1 MHVSRFV
8 CVSSSVLS
16 HACFLW
22 HHEHLNLWANLHSIL
37 LLWLQW
43 YSELLQLVDVVAVV
57 PEIYTLLWKT
67 GKPPVHVFLA
77 VRSLLML
84 GKQI

>member
-8 CVSSSVLS
+8 CVPSSVLS

-57 PEIYTLLWKT
+57 PEIYTLTSLGTPLTDKLL
-67 GKPPVHVFLA
+67 VSIIQA
-77 VRSLLML
+77 VEWTA
-84 GKQI
+84 